1 MELKQLVE
9 SYRYLKT
16 FVGVYGAYKEEHAEF
31 ASDDWMIKM
40 DRKYNA
46 AKAFL
51 SYIEKAITVLPIN
64 TRSNYNNQYEM
75 LYRKVYMEEVKIK
88 DIAEQLN
95 TSRRNAYSIKAHA
108 LEMIEERVAL
118 LFNTTYQITP
128 LPVPKNLS
136 VTEGFRRCGNA
147 EIDSYYEAIIKAIHS
162 QLGVIEGNFAN
173 AFLLSSNSRQIAKYI
188 RISYPSMTRSA
199 YIAYYRK
206 VSDYIGVCLYGF
218 DYLSS
223 QKGYVITEKECRF

>member
-9 SYRYLKT
+9 SYRYQKT

-108 LEMIEERVAL
+108 LELIEERVAL

-147 EIDSYYEAIIKAIHS
+147 EIDSYYEAISKAIYS
-162 QLGVIEGNFAN
+162 AILILCTGVLLIAGNVL
-173 AFLLSSNSRQIAKYI
+173 FLILPILYWFFLTVLLKQTEEKWLS
-188 RISYPSMTRSA
+188 
-199 YIAYYRK
+199 
-206 VSDYIGVCLYGF
+206 DLYGEERH
-218 DYLSS
+218 
-223 QKGYVITEKECRF
+223 VARTTNRFYAELLGIQRSG

>member
-9 SYRYLKT
+9 SYRYQKT

-75 LYRKVYMEEVKIK
+75 VYRKSY
-88 DIAEQLN
+88 
-95 TSRRNAYSIKAHA
+95 
-108 LEMIEERVAL
+108 IEKMKM
-118 LFNTTYQITP
+118 N
-128 LPVPKNLS
+128 
-136 VTEGFRRCGNA
+136 
-147 EIDSYYEAIIKAIHS
+147 
-162 QLGVIEGNFAN
+162 
-173 AFLLSSNSRQIAKYI
+173 
-188 RISYPSMTRSA
+188 
-199 YIAYYRK
+199 
-206 VSDYIGVCLYGF
+206 
-218 DYLSS
+218 
-223 QKGYVITEKECRF
+223 